1 MMSLWHKFKGI
12 NKNMDGVMVKN
23 DGIMSEVLIGVID
36 SGIDIYNS
44 EFQTEAYGERISL
57 IDAFYYQ
64 QEERIYENDE
74 LNEMINSGDY
84 INLDP
89 SGHGTAVT
97 GIIVRRLKNIRYR
110 LLVAGLSRNGNYGD
124 SDTGAIM
131 SAMKFIL
138 DRAYSLGLPL
148 VVNLS
153 YGNNYGDHSGNSIL
167 EQYIDAAMSSFRM
180 NVVTGMG
187 NSANLKKHAQV
198 FLGNKSRELTGLSVG
213 SYQPGFTVQIWRRIT
228 DSMDVWLISPDNRE
242 AGPLNSLT
250 DTVRYRY
257 MDTVVLSTDGI
268 SPFSSYRET
277 LIAFLPEKDYA
288 DTGIWRIML
297 VPKSIQSG
305 RVDMW
310 LPSDESKVS
319 NVSFVNPSI
328 DTTLTIPASSSSVIS
343 VGAYNQYTLTYAT
356 FSGRGYTAA
365 GEVKPDVSAPG
376 VDIPVS
382 LPGNVSTVA
391 SGTSFAAPYV
401 TAEAAKLMYDGIILG
416 NDRYMFGQRLK
427 AELIRQSVPLPGYM
441 TYPNEKIGWGVL

>member
-1 MMSLWHKFKGI
+1 
-12 NKNMDGVMVKN
+12 
-23 DGIMSEVLIGVID
+23 
-36 SGIDIYNS
+36 
-44 EFQTEAYGERISL
+44 
-57 IDAFYYQ
+57 
-64 QEERIYENDE
+64 
-74 LNEMINSGDY
+74 
-84 INLDP
+84 
-89 SGHGTAVT
+89 
-97 GIIVRRLKNIRYR
+97 
-110 LLVAGLSRNGNYGD
+110 
-124 SDTGAIM
+124 
-131 SAMKFIL
+131 
-138 DRAYSLGLPL
+138 
-148 VVNLS
+148 
-153 YGNNYGDHSGNSIL
+153 
-167 EQYIDAAMSSFRM
+167 
-180 NVVTGMG
+180 
-187 NSANLKKHAQV
+187 
-198 FLGNKSRELTGLSVG
+198 
-213 SYQPGFTVQIWRRIT
+213 
-228 DSMDVWLISPDNRE
+228 MDVWLISPDNRE

-277 LIAFLPEKDYA
+277 LIAFVPEKDYA

-297 VPKSIQSG
+297 VPKSIQYG